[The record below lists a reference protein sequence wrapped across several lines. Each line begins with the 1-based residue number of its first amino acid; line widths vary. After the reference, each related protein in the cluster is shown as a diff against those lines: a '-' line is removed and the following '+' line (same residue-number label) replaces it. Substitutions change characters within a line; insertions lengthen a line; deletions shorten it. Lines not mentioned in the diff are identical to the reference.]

1 MLLDANSGSATTKA
15 DCYCSQS
22 SELVDIWP
30 LTTLA
35 RWLARAGPS
44 EPAALIFVLAGRQHR
59 KLHAL
64 ELYEQGYAP
73 RLIISVGRFEIR
85 RFAALPLPA
94 QVPLRESA
102 SVVPAPQRHFFVY
115 FERDCAEI
123 ELIPAGRLG
132 TLREIRALR
141 NWLVRRPEISSV
153 LVVTSG
159 VHARRVRLCCRALLD
174 RHVDVYLTNA
184 PSPPEDGAEPLDG
197 IWREL
202 VKLAT
207 YWLWLAL
214 ACRRMRRAK

>member
-1 MLLDANSGSATTKA
+1 MN
-15 DCYCSQS
+15 
-22 SELVDIWP
+22 IWP

-35 RWLARAGPS
+35 RWLARAGP
-44 EPAALIFVLAGRQHR
+44 PQRAGLIFVLAGRQHR

-64 ELYEQGYAP
+64 GLYHEGYAP
-73 RLIISVGRFEIR
+73 RLVISVGRFEIR

-94 QVPLRESA
+94 RVPLLESA

-132 TLREIRALR
+132 TLREIRALG

-184 PSPPEDGAEPLDG
+184 PNPSEDSAEPRDG
-197 IWREL
+197 IWKEL
-202 VKLAT
+202 AKLAA
-207 YWLWLAL
+207 YWVWLAL
-214 ACRRMRRAK
+214 APGRTRRAK